1 MDNYILVGKIV
12 NTFGIKGELK
22 VVSNFEYASKV
33 FTKDFILYIGN
44 NKNKEIIE
52 SVRVHKNNYLVLLN
66 NYNNINEVLKYVGS
80 NLYIDKNDLKL
91 EDNEYLL
98 SDLIGMEVYDN
109 NSLLGVVIDYENGN
123 NKLIK
128 VKGEKVFYIPLINRY
143 IIEVNKKER
152 KIITNGGGELII

>member
-1 MDNYILVGKIV
+1 M
-12 NTFGIKGELK
+12 
-22 VVSNFEYASKV
+22 
-33 FTKDFILYIGN
+33 
-44 NKNKEIIE
+44 
-52 SVRVHKNNYLVLLN
+52 LLN

-152 KIITNGGGELII
+152 KIITNGGGELIIWE